1 MANVDK
7 ILAEKAAMEQKISIS
22 YESGSQEVP
31 LLAAA
36 LNLGGIILID
46 EHKYENAKLY
56 FESALKLDQNFVLAQ
71 NNLQVVTG
79 LLEKGK

>member
-7 ILAEKAAMEQKISIS
+7 ILADKTAMDQKINIS
-22 YESGSQEVP
+22 YESNSQEVS

-46 EHKYENAKLY
+46 EHKYEDAKMY